1 MKIQGKGTDIFA
13 NVQLKLIDTE
23 VDFVGSSG
31 RLCTVRVLILDLT
44 VRLQKQVWKQQ
55 DRVLR
60 K

>member
-44 VRLQKQVWKQQ
+44 VRLQKQV
-55 DRVLR
+55 
-60 K
+60 